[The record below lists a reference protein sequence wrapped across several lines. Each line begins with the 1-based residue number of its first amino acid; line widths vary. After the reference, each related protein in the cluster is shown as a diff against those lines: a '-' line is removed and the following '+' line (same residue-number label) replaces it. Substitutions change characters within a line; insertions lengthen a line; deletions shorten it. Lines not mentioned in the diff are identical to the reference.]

1 MHLCDLIGK
10 NFATTDGKL
19 VAFTLTGYNLD
30 KRIVRLTPF
39 GALHSQRV
47 PVDVFFAALHMG
59 ATVEI
64 EG

>member
-1 MHLCDLIGK
+1 MHLCDLLGR
-10 NFATTDGKL
+10 NFTTTDGKF

-39 GALHSQRV
+39 GALTSQRV
-47 PVDVFFAALHMG
+47 PIDVFFAALHMG
-59 ATVEI
+59 AMVEI